1 MIPNIYDQ
9 KEPENFEAIE
19 ETQKMKNSLENDYEV
34 KPEKKNFK
42 NIIISIIFIILVII
56 IVGIIAY
63 NILVKNNKKD
73 KEFGSIQINHD
84 NIQQSQINETVQ
96 ISQNVQ
102 QIQNN
107 EPVHNDQQIQNNE
120 ANQTIQNI
128 QQSPNNEN
136 IKSTEEI
143 QQPQNNESNQ
153 IIQKI
158 QHNQSN
164 EASQVVQNSLQNK
177 NNEINQTIQ
186 NAQLTQNN
194 GTNQTIQ
201 NLTQNNENNQ
211 TIQNLTQNNRVNQTI
226 QSLNQNNETNQT
238 IQNLTQNNRANQ
250 TIQSLNQ
257 NNETNQGNN
266 NFGGSLKNISL
277 NNMTIKINSSKASNN
292 ISKWIHKNE
301 KKHKLPFY
309 DFLPRINKGKDIK
322 NIKDIFKS
330 NRLYIN
336 SRDLTIEYIDFIKPI
351 YPDKEEKYNA
361 ILFPNLSFDN
371 YTSNHTYNY
380 SHLLLKLEKELKKN
394 TSNTINN
401 KNHIINLNSSLN
413 NINLNNSNNNSIINP
428 GNNLINTTS
437 NLNSSVEFKVNSSM
451 NNNNNPNNLTLTN
464 NSNKG
469 SHNIR
474 NMEEL
479 NRNYL
484 KDFYTLCDQ
493 RKLINV
499 KKGKKDSFD
508 KPFISIIIPYFN
520 PGLELIKTLRS
531 IQLQTFKN
539 IEIIIVDDT
548 LFSVKY
554 SYKNVL
560 EADYRIRLFT
570 QSRNMGIWRKRID
583 GFLYSRG
590 QYILHINPGDILA
603 DSYILKDLY
612 DLVTKYKLDAL
623 RFSFSKTIYND
634 REEFRK
640 NFTLNKIIT
649 YPSQH
654 TMIKYG
660 RPNFNVHVFGYGTI
674 YNRLVRS
681 SIIRKGLDLLNKDLL
696 NAFKDL
702 WEDMWWNDLIDRVSY
717 SNLAVNRLG
726 YIFLYD
732 RTKAVEPRIRNK
744 FLRNRT
750 IREFIYFWYWDY
762 NLLPK
767 YDNKKSIVNTLRIY
781 SRDNSRFCR
790 LPLNLNFLTRK
801 FNVYENLL
809 NSLIKDPFVE
819 EEDKQFASLL
829 LNKTMILK

>member
-96 ISQNVQ
+96 ITQNVQ

-158 QHNQSN
+158 QQNQSN

-266 NFGGSLKNISL
+266 DFGGSLKNISL

-292 ISKWIHKNE
+292 ISKSIHKND

-394 TSNTINN
+394 TSNTI
-401 KNHIINLNSSLN
+401 KIIN
-413 NINLNNSNNNSIINP
+413 
-428 GNNLINTTS
+428 
-437 NLNSSVEFKVNSSM
+437 
-451 NNNNNPNNLTLTN
+451 
-464 NSNKG
+464 
-469 SHNIR
+469 
-474 NMEEL
+474 
-479 NRNYL
+479 
-484 KDFYTLCDQ
+484 
-493 RKLINV
+493 
-499 KKGKKDSFD
+499 
-508 KPFISIIIPYFN
+508 IP
-520 PGLELIKTLRS
+520 
-531 IQLQTFKN
+531 
-539 IEIIIVDDT
+539 
-548 LFSVKY
+548 
-554 SYKNVL
+554 
-560 EADYRIRLFT
+560 
-570 QSRNMGIWRKRID
+570 
-583 GFLYSRG
+583 
-590 QYILHINPGDILA
+590 
-603 DSYILKDLY
+603 
-612 DLVTKYKLDAL
+612 
-623 RFSFSKTIYND
+623 
-634 REEFRK
+634 
-640 NFTLNKIIT
+640 
-649 YPSQH
+649 
-654 TMIKYG
+654 
-660 RPNFNVHVFGYGTI
+660 
-674 YNRLVRS
+674 
-681 SIIRKGLDLLNKDLL
+681 
-696 NAFKDL
+696 
-702 WEDMWWNDLIDRVSY
+702 
-717 SNLAVNRLG
+717 
-726 YIFLYD
+726 
-732 RTKAVEPRIRNK
+732 
-744 FLRNRT
+744 
-750 IREFIYFWYWDY
+750 
-762 NLLPK
+762 
-767 YDNKKSIVNTLRIY
+767 
-781 SRDNSRFCR
+781 
-790 LPLNLNFLTRK
+790 
-801 FNVYENLL
+801 
-809 NSLIKDPFVE
+809 
-819 EEDKQFASLL
+819 
-829 LNKTMILK
+829 